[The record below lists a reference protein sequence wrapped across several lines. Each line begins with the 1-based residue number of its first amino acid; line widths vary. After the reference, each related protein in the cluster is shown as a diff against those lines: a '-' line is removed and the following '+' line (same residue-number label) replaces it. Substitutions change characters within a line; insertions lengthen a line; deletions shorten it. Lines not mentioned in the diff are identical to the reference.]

1 MEQTKS
7 SAHRLVKNRKFRVRI
22 FDLRQKEVINSCN
35 CKRLGFVGDV
45 EFDLCTGN
53 IKAIIVPG
61 PASLCGLFGH
71 SSEYIIPFENICK
84 VGPDIILV
92 DINEQRALV
101 KGL

>member
-1 MEQTKS
+1 M
-7 SAHRLVKNRKFRVRI
+7 RI

-45 EFDLCTGN
+45 DFSIEDGC

-61 PASLCGLFGH
+61 PAQCCGLFGR
-71 SSEYIIPFENICK
+71 SSEYIIPFDRICRI
-84 VGPDIILV
+84 GPDIILV

-101 KGL
+101 KCQ